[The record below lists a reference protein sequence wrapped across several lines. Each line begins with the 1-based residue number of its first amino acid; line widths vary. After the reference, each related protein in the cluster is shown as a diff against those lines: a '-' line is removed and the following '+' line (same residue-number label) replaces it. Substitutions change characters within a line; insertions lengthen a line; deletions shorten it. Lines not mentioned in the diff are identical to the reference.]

1 MYEGAPRAWVSAI
14 PLHASS
20 HTSSSPG
27 LSQAP
32 SLPQTRPDS
41 TADDSTRVPLRS
53 RFSRTQHG
61 AALLPPSSLWGF
73 RVARHAPAGLRRERS
88 GACFPGQWTPP
99 GVGGWLARAEP
110 PPGTAA
116 HSRLFLSPRCLGLVT
131 CSALVSRRME
141 PLPVLGA
148 AVQAS
153 DAGRAGSS

>member
-27 LSQAP
+27 LIQAP

-41 TADDSTRVPLRS
+41 TADHSTRVPLRS
-53 RFSRTQHG
+53 RFSRTLHG
-61 AALLPPSSLWGF
+61 AALLPPSSPWGF
-73 RVARHAPAGLRRERS
+73 WVARHTPAGLRGSVRGLASPGS
-88 GACFPGQWTPP
+88 GCRPAW
-99 GVGGWLARAEP
+99 GGWLARAEP
-110 PPGTAA
+110 PPRTAA